1 MDQIEPNRPFRWNVA
16 RGDRL
21 GSLVGDGSEEY
32 DPGYVAELTECA
44 AKVVARSA
52 DGDLFFV
59 GRSPDSLY
67 DLLGGV
73 LAGTADAERLNRLP
87 LSLYGYEGRV
97 TTPQER
103 RQLRVNL
110 ADAGLSPAG
119 LAGRRRPVVL
129 VDLVAAGSTFG
140 NLHRELRDWIDDE
153 RAAWNVIRTKV
164 RYLGVTAR
172 GKTSP
177 KTWRWQQHA
186 DWVGELP
193 ARAVRNVSV
202 SGWLWGYLGNS
213 QPKAEHSFRRHRWAD
228 PGVTVPRRDE
238 EARAALNSAVVLHG
252 YGRTP
257 EARERFRRVLAGEPG
272 FREPW
277 LRALAGRVRAA

>member
-1 MDQIEPNRPFRWNVA
+1 MDQIEPIRPFRWNVA
-16 RGDRL
+16 GGDQL
-21 GSLVGDGSEEY
+21 GSLAADGPEGY

-52 DGDLFFV
+52 DGDLYFV

-73 LAGTADAERLNRLP
+73 YAGSGDAGRLNQLP
-87 LSLYGYEGRV
+87 LSLYGYDGQGLDPR
-97 TTPQER
+97 ER
-103 RQLRVNL
+103 EQLRVNL
-110 ADAGLSPAG
+110 TDAGLAPQG
-119 LAGRRRPVVL
+119 LAGRKRPVVF
-129 VDLVAAGSTFG
+129 VDLVNAGSTFG
-140 NLHRELRDWIDDE
+140 NLHHHLRDWIDDD
-153 RAAWNVIRTKV
+153 RAAWNVIRTRI

-172 GKTSP
+172 EKTSP

-202 SGWLWGYLGNS
+202 SGWLWSYLANS
-213 QPKAEHSFRRHRWAD
+213 QPKTAHSFRRHRWAD
-228 PGVTVPRRDE
+228 PGVTRPRHDE
-238 EARAALNSAVVLHG
+238 EARAALNSAVALHG
-252 YGRTP
+252 YGRTA
-257 EARERFRRVLAGEPG
+257 EVRERFHRVLTGEPA

-277 LRALAGRVRAA
+277 LRALAKRVRAS